1 VVCKHLERWRTER
14 IGINA
19 PLLGSKSRLRLRP
32 IEISALLV
40 GQNVSGDRGPIALAL
55 AWCPVLQSHQNSF
68 TGRQRRHSRHSR
80 ARGQA
85 SGRICT
91 AIRKRVDRF
100 LKDLADILSLCAC
113 ASIRARTQTGP
124 HLSGVLQP
132 AKIQAKHSSHV
143 AISKDGN
150 PLGWLAHRR
159 IASGHGFE
167 RSN

>member
-1 VVCKHLERWRTER
+1 M
-14 IGINA
+14 N
-19 PLLGSKSRLRLRP
+19 LGSKSRLRLRP
-32 IEISALLV
+32 IENSARCAA
-40 GQNVSGDRGPIALAL
+40 QNVCGVRGPISWAL

-113 ASIRARTQTGP
+113 ASIRAHTQTGP
-124 HLSGVLQP
+124 NLLVS
-132 AKIQAKHSSHV
+132 QAKHPSHV
-143 AISKDGN
+143 SILKSRRSLLFLFARRAGAEG
-150 PLGWLAHRR
+150 PLSRTTCSLRS
-159 IASGHGFE
+159 SGLCE
-167 RSN
+167 KITV